1 MEEIKSSYHKNYL
14 PSYPGS
20 FEDIIK
26 DKILLHPWVSF
37 KLFSEKFLKDAKK
50 DWERG
55 RKLLE
60 RDWKSI
66 SELCSKLG
74 ELYVD
79 QDNWD
84 NEDAQLVEE
93 VVNMDYQSVA
103 WFFALL
109 KDIVGENNSQK
120 EYFDKIIWYLNHLWR
135 LSENH
140 TIIIKKEI
148 SDILHEWENK

>member
-1 MEEIKSSYHKNYL
+1 MEVKSSYHKNYL
-14 PSYPGS
+14 PSYSGS

-26 DKILLHPWVSF
+26 DKIVSYPWVFF

-50 DWERG
+50 DWKRG

-60 RDWKSI
+60 RDWKAI
-66 SELCSKLG
+66 SELCSKLS

-79 QDNWD
+79 QGNWD
-84 NEDAQLVEE
+84 SKDLQLVEE
-93 VVNMDYQSVA
+93 VVDMDYHSVA

-109 KDIVGENNSQK
+109 KDVLGESDSQK
-120 EYFDKIIWYLNHLWR
+120 EYFDNIIWYLDHLWK

-140 TIIIKKEI
+140 TVIIKKEI
-148 SDILHEWENK
+148 LDVLYEWENK